1 MKSRILIP
9 ILWLLLGSLVFVV
22 SPNSAQNQWKYEE
35 DKHYRILP
43 LAENV
48 RIENDKVEV
57 LEVFAYSCN
66 HCFNFE
72 TSLEQ
77 FEKNKANYINFVRM
91 PVVYSEAY
99 KMHARIYYTAES
111 LGKLNSMHLEVFK
124 AIHLNR
130 KRLMNEKEIYE
141 LFEKH
146 GVSKNQFESRF
157 RSFTVES
164 KINRAERLT
173 KKYKIRSTPTLV
185 INGKFAANGPSI
197 RTLEEM
203 LLVTK
208 ELAQREYL
216 LKQRP

>member
-1 MKSRILIP
+1 MKFRATSSV
-9 ILWLLLGSLVFVV
+9 LWLLLGSLVFVI
-22 SPNSAQNQWKYEE
+22 SPNNDAQNQWKYKEN
-35 DKHYRILP
+35 KHYRTLP

-72 TSLEQ
+72 SNLEQ
-77 FEKNKANYINFVRM
+77 FEKNKANYIDFLRM

-111 LGKLNSMHLEVFK
+111 LGKLDALHLEVFK
-124 AIHLNR
+124 AIHLDR
-130 KRLMNEKEIYE
+130 KRLINEKEIYE

-146 GVSKNQFESRF
+146 
-157 RSFTVES
+157 FTVES
-164 KINRAERLT
+164 KLNRAERLT

-216 LKQRP
+216 LKQSP

>member
-208 ELAQREYL
+208 
-216 LKQRP
+216 

>member
-141 LFEKH
+141 LFYKH

-203 LLVTK
+203 LL
-208 ELAQREYL
+208 
-216 LKQRP
+216 

>member
-1 MKSRILIP
+1 MTSRVFISVLSFF
-9 ILWLLLGSLVFVV
+9 LGAFIFVL
-22 SPNSAQNQWKYEE
+22 SPSIAQNQWKYEE
-35 DKHYRILP
+35 NKHYRTLP
-43 LAENV
+43 LAENE

-72 TSLEQ
+72 SNLEA
-77 FEKNKANYINFVRM
+77 FEKNKASYIDFVRM

-99 KMHARIYYTAES
+99 KTHARIYYTAES
-111 LGKLNSMHLEVFK
+111 LGKLDVIHLEVFK
-124 AIHLNR
+124 AIHLDR

-146 GVSKNQFESRF
+146 GVSKNQFENRF

-164 KINRAERLT
+164 KLNRAERLT

-185 INGKFAANGPSI
+185 INGKFAANGPAI

-208 ELAQREYL
+208 ELAQREH
-216 LKQRP
+216 LKK

>member
-1 MKSRILIP
+1 MTSRVFISVLSFF
-9 ILWLLLGSLVFVV
+9 LGAFVFVL
-22 SPNSAQNQWKYEE
+22 SPSNAQNQWKYEE
-35 DKHYRILP
+35 NKHYRTLP

-72 TSLEQ
+72 SNLEA
-77 FEKNKANYINFVRM
+77 FEKNKASYIDFVRM
-91 PVVYSEAY
+91 PVIYSEAY
-99 KMHARIYYTAES
+99 KTHARIYYTAES
-111 LGKLNSMHLEVFK
+111 LGKLDVIHLEVFK
-124 AIHLNR
+124 AIHLDR
-130 KRLMNEKEIYE
+130 KRLMNEKEIYK

-146 GVSKNQFESRF
+146 GISKNQFENRF

-164 KINRAERLT
+164 KLNRAERLT
-173 KKYKIRSTPTLV
+173 KKYKIRSTTTVV
-185 INGKFAANGPSI
+185 INGKFAANGPAI

-208 ELAQREYL
+208 ELAQREH
-216 LKQRP
+216 LKK

>member
-111 LGKLNSMHLEVFK
+111 LGKLDSIHLEVFK

>member
-1 MKSRILIP
+1 
-9 ILWLLLGSLVFVV
+9 
-22 SPNSAQNQWKYEE
+22 
-35 DKHYRILP
+35 
-43 LAENV
+43 
-48 RIENDKVEV
+48 
-57 LEVFAYSCN
+57 
-66 HCFNFE
+66 
-72 TSLEQ
+72 
-77 FEKNKANYINFVRM
+77 M

-111 LGKLNSMHLEVFK
+111 LGKLDVMHLEVFK
-124 AIHLNR
+124 AIHLDR

-146 GVSKNQFESRF
+146 GVSKNQFENRF

-164 KINRAERLT
+164 KLNRAERLT

-185 INGKFAANGPSI
+185 INGKFAANGPAI

-208 ELAQREYL
+208 ELAQREH
-216 LKQRP
+216 LKK

>member
-1 MKSRILIP
+1 MTSRVFISV
-9 ILWLLLGSLVFVV
+9 LWFVLGSLIFGI
-22 SPNSAQNQWKYEE
+22 SPINAQNQWKYEE
-35 DKHYRILP
+35 NKHYRTLP
-43 LAENV
+43 LADNV

-72 TSLEQ
+72 SSLEA
-77 FEKNKANYINFVRM
+77 FEKNKANYIDFVRM

-99 KMHARIYYTAES
+99 KTHARIYYTAES
-111 LGKLNSMHLEVFK
+111 LGKLDVMHLEIFK
-124 AIHLNR
+124 AIHLDR

-146 GVSKNQFESRF
+146 GVSKNQFENRF

-164 KINRAERLT
+164 KLNRAERLT

-185 INGKFAANGPSI
+185 INGKYAANGPNI

-203 LLVTK
+203 LSVTK

-216 LKQRP
+216 KK